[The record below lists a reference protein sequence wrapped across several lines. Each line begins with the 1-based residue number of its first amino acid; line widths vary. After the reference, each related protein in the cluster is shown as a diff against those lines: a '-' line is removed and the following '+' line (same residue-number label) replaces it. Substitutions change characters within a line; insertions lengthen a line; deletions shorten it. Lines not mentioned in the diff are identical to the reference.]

1 MTDRLYLLNADWHD
15 DAGGPWFCPAGAF
28 VEGMLSFYPVL
39 REQLL
44 ITYLDHPRPRPPVIA
59 EVGEDHQSCPLLV
72 LDGGFDWPD
81 AATSA
86 ATGRRFLQDHAIA
99 PYLAARYGI
108 GLPHP

>member
-1 MTDRLYLLNADWHD
+1 MTDRLYLLNPGWHD
-15 DAGGPWFCPAGAF
+15 DAGGPWYCPAGAI
-28 VEGMLSFYPVL
+28 VEGVLSFYPAL

-86 ATGRRFLQDHAIA
+86 ATGRRFLQDEAII